1 MTNVFE
7 TQQKLLEQAPETER
21 TQLIMVDDESWFRE
35 LVSEYLYE
43 QCRMRT
49 EQYESSSKFIQE
61 YKEGD
66 NRIVLLD
73 YEFAND
79 VNGLTVLKHIRQVN
93 RFASVIMLSGQDDL
107 EVAVETL
114 RHGAAD
120 YFVKTNKTVF
130 ANVLSSI
137 IKLMELDRI
146 TKN

>member
-1 MTNVFE
+1 MINVFE
-7 TQQKLLEQAPETER
+7 TQQKLLEQEPDTER
-21 TQLIMVDDESWFRE
+21 TQLILVDDDSWFRE

-43 QCRMRT
+43 QCRLRT
-49 EQYESSSKFIQE
+49 EQYASSSKFIQE

-66 NRIVLLD
+66 NRIILLD
-73 YEFAND
+73 YDFIND

-93 RFASVIMLSGQDDL
+93 RFASVIMLSGQDNL
-107 EVAVETL
+107 EAAIETL

-137 IKLMELDRI
+137 IKLMELGRI
-146 TKN
+146 AEN